1 MRKLVIFVG
10 IVVVALIAF
19 NLFTFT
25 VDETK
30 KAAVLRFGEIIR
42 VIEQPGLQF
51 KTPFIDKVVYLDDRV
66 LSYDIQP
73 RDILT
78 SDQKRLT
85 IDNYAIWRVEGPQ
98 LFIEANGGRIS
109 NAQSRIDDIVYSDL
123 RDVLAKHKL
132 DEIVSEKRLAYL
144 QEVTATSRTKLI
156 KFGIR
161 LIDVRI
167 KRADLPTEIEQAVFS
182 RMRSERERIAAQLR
196 AEGEEEAKKIT
207 SGADKEREIILA
219 DARKA
224 AEKEMGIGDAR
235 ALEIYANAYNQDADF
250 YRFWRTLDSYE
261 TALKGNTSIVL
272 STESDYLRFLDN
284 LAEEKKEEQPSN

>member
-42 VIEQPGLQF
+42 VIEQPGLQL
-51 KTPFIDKVVYLDDRV
+51 KIPFINKVVYLDDLV

-85 IDNYAIWRVEGPQ
+85 IDNYAIWRVGEPQ

-109 NAQSRIDDIVYSDL
+109 TAQSRIDDIVYSDL
-123 RDVLAKHKL
+123 RDVLAKHSL
-132 DEIVSEKRLAYL
+132 DEIVSAKRLEYL
-144 QEVTATSRTKLI
+144 REVTATSSTKLI
-156 KFGIR
+156 KFGIK

-196 AEGEEEAKKIT
+196 SEGEEEAKKIT
-207 SGADKEREIILA
+207 SQADKEREIILA

-224 AEKEMGIGDAR
+224 AEKEMGIGDAQ
-235 ALEIYANAYNQDADF
+235 ALEIYANAYNQNADF
-250 YRFWRTLDSYE
+250 YRFWRTLESYE
-261 TALKGNTSIVL
+261 TALKDNTRIVL
-272 STESDYLRFLDN
+272 STDSDYLRFLDQ
-284 LAEEKKEEQPSN
+284 LTEEKKEEQPSN